1 MRLLIHGINYAP
13 EFVGIG
19 KYTSEMAE
27 WFAARGHQ
35 VRVHTARPYYPQWR
49 VEAPYDSGKLDHEM
63 LNAVDVR
70 RSQIY
75 VPANP
80 SGLNRIRHHLSW
92 LAASRGPLIRSAREF
107 APDLILSIAPSLIGA
122 PAALAAGRAAGVPT
136 VLHVQDFEVGA
147 AGAAGLIRSKSL
159 LGVASWVERTL
170 MGRFDY
176 ITTISDAMLAK
187 LDQFGVPDDRT
198 ALVRNWADVEA
209 IQCAPFKEGAF
220 RAELGIAPDQTV
232 LMYAGTLSRKQ
243 GLETVLDAARQLRD
257 REDLVFLIY
266 GDGPTKAEFEAAAED
281 LTNVHFGPF
290 QPKDKFSALLA
301 AADIH
306 LLPQIEGAADLV
318 LPSKLTGMLASGRPV
333 IATTPAESGLAHEV
347 GNCGAVVPPGD
358 PQALSAAI
366 AALADDFDA
375 IERLGRN
382 ARDRALAV
390 WRQEAILQE
399 LEARLADWSKAAP
412 LSSLQGKG
420 VAA

>member
-1 MRLLIHGINYAP
+1 
-13 EFVGIG
+13 
-19 KYTSEMAE
+19 
-27 WFAARGHQ
+27 
-35 VRVHTARPYYPQWR
+35 
-49 VEAPYDSGKLDHEM
+49 
-63 LNAVDVR
+63 
-70 RSQIY
+70 
-75 VPANP
+75 
-80 SGLNRIRHHLSW
+80 
-92 LAASRGPLIRSAREF
+92 
-107 APDLILSIAPSLIGA
+107 
-122 PAALAAGRAAGVPT
+122 
-136 VLHVQDFEVGA
+136 LHVQDFEVGA